1 MNKLIILCS
10 GTLMLSACSSF
21 STPLPPVIAVDCPIV
36 EYTDP
41 TIEFLQPQAVK
52 WIDMDII
59 ILTPDTTDA
68 EFDKLEEDQR
78 VYFAITDRGYEAMS
92 LNFAEL
98 KRYIKDQKNIIIA
111 YKKYFKE
118 KK

>member
-1 MNKLIILCS
+1 MNKPIILCGILVGLS
-10 GTLMLSACSSF
+10 GCSAF
-21 STPLPPVIAVDCPIV
+21 PQPPPVIAVDCPIV
-36 EYTDP
+36 EINDP
-41 TIEFLQPQAVK
+41 TISFPSPEPIA
-52 WIDMDII
+52 WIDMPIV
-59 ILTPDTTDA
+59 ILTPDTTEA

-78 VYFAITDRGYEAMS
+78 VYFAVTDKGYEAMT

-111 YKKYFKE
+111 YKTYFEE

>member
-1 MNKLIILCS
+1 MNKPIILCS
-10 GTLMLSACSSF
+10 ILVGLSGCSSF
-21 STPLPPVIAVDCPIV
+21 SQPPPVIAVDCPILEV
-36 EYTDP
+36 NDP
-41 TIEFLQPQAVK
+41 TISFPNPVAIE

-68 EFDKLEEDQR
+68 EFDKLEADQR
-78 VYFAITDRGYEAMS
+78 VYFAITDKGYEAMS

-111 YKKYFKE
+111 YKTYFEE